1 MYRHT
6 SRSRSPNRAKWLED
20 SQAQNE
26 SKPLERYQTRDF
38 KAGDVY
44 APHDLSLVQ
53 MKKWGRRKSP
63 GSDAFDALNLNPL
76 DMYKVSPL
84 ETFGPYG
91 NYFHAAGLYDEQL
104 LTFALHRTSPSC
116 PNI

>member
-1 MYRHT
+1 M
-6 SRSRSPNRAKWLED
+6 KWFED
-20 SQAQNE
+20 QQAQNE
-26 SKPLERYQTRDF
+26 SKPLERYQTRNF

-76 DMYKVSPL
+76 DMYKVSSLEPL
-84 ETFGPYG
+84 GHFG
-91 NYFHAAGLYDEQL
+91 NYFDGADLYDEQL
-104 LTFALHRTSPSC
+104 LTFALHISTELRRHVRIYDYHGPH
-116 PNI
+116 